1 VGVVRTWV
9 FPVLR
14 LLLFAAIAVALLKV
28 AFFPDTQTDQTP
40 AVPTGSLVEP
50 QIPVGLGTVV
60 NTVTV
65 DASVSAD
72 PAQPAKSTAAGTVD
86 DVFAPKGTA
95 VDEGDPILDVKTT
108 TDTGGTVFVRVL
120 APVAGIVS
128 NVKFIHNQAVQIGD
142 VVAQVS
148 PSTFSVS
155 GALSA
160 DKQYRLLTVPAE
172 ATVTI
177 NGGPAPFTCG
187 GVAIKTPS
195 TDTNDDT
202 TGNPGTGS
210 NPGSGGGSGSGSTVS
225 CAVPGDVRV
234 FAGLSATI
242 ELAGGTAENVLV
254 VPTTAVKGSAGTG
267 KVWFVK
273 EDGTNEER
281 PVTLGL
287 NDGQQVQIVDGV
299 AEGDQILQF
308 VPGAAPNVPEGCE
321 ASPDGSFYGAG
332 QG

>member
-1 VGVVRTWV
+1 MGVVRTWV

-14 LLLFAAIAVALLKV
+14 LLLFAAIAVALVKV
-28 AFFPDTQTDQTP
+28 AFFPDATTETTP

-60 NTVTV
+60 NTVKV
-65 DASVSAD
+65 DASVAAD
-72 PAQPAKSTAAGTVD
+72 PAQAAKSTAAGTVD

-95 VDEGDPILDVKTT
+95 VDQGDPILDVKTT
-108 TDTGGTVFVRVL
+108 TETGGTVFVRVL

-128 NVKFIHNQAVQIGD
+128 NVKYIHNQAVQIGD
-142 VVAQVS
+142 VVAQVA

-160 DKQYRLLTVPAE
+160 DKQYRLLTVPSE

-177 NGGPAPFTCG
+177 NGGPAPFTCT
-187 GVAIKTPS
+187 GVSIVSAQTS
-195 TDTNDDT
+195 TGDDSIAQD
-202 TGNPGTGS
+202 PGS
-210 NPGSGGGSGSGSTVS
+210 NPGAGGGSGSGSTVK

-234 FAGLSATI
+234 FAGLSASI

-281 PVTLGL
+281 AVTLGL

-321 ASPDGSFYGAG
+321 ASPDGSFYCPG